1 MHDVIT
7 FGSATRDVFVYS
19 KNFRI
24 LESENFI
31 SGRAFCFNLG
41 SKIEVDKII
50 FTTGGGGTNTA
61 CGFSRF
67 GLKTAVVGQVGND
80 PGGKIIAE
88 DLKKEK
94 VNSRFLLKSE
104 VFYTAYSIILS
115 IPGRERTILVHR
127 GASENI
133 PYQDIPWEK
142 LKAKWFY
149 ITSLGGD
156 FLLLEKI
163 FKTAKEKKIKVA
175 INPGS
180 KELEKPYDLF
190 PLIKKTD
197 ILFLNQE
204 EAAKLTGLSFKKPNE
219 ILKKLDEEIKGI
231 VVMTCG
237 EQGSMAAQGGKIYQ
251 AGILKAQVAERTG
264 AGDAFGCGFLTG
276 MILKNKI
283 EDALQLGTAN
293 ATSVIQKIGA
303 KNGLLM
309 KKDLRSYK
317 KVQVSTLPAA
327 GIKT

>member
-1 MHDVIT
+1 MFDVIT

-24 LESENFI
+24 LESEEFVT
-31 SGRAFCFNLG
+31 GRAFCFNLG

-61 CGFSRF
+61 CGFSRL
-67 GLKTAVVGQVGND
+67 GLKSAVVSQIGND
-80 PGGKIIAE
+80 PGGQIITE

-94 VNSRFLLKSE
+94 VNNRFLLKSE

-115 IPGRERTILVHR
+115 IPGSERTILVHR

-156 FLLLEKI
+156 FMLLEKI
-163 FKTAKEKKIKVA
+163 FKTAWEKKIKVA

-180 KELEKPYDLF
+180 KELERSYDLF
-190 PLIKKTD
+190 PLIKKAD

-204 EAAKLTGLSFKKPNE
+204 EAAKLTGLSFKKPQE

-237 EQGSMAAQGGKIYQ
+237 AQGSMAAKDDKIYQ
-251 AGILKAQVAERTG
+251 AGILKVAVAERTG
-264 AGDAFGCGFLTG
+264 AGDAFGCGFLTD

-303 KNGLLM
+303 KVGLLA
-309 KKDLRSYK
+309 KNDLVNFK
-317 KVQVSTLPAA
+317 KVEVKKLES
-327 GIKT
+327 GI